1 LTTSTKPDFPTQADV
16 DALEPWLHRI
26 EFPSGARVGGR
37 QGKGGT
43 VPADKYKRF
52 TAGLD
57 LKGKTVLDIGANA
70 GMGTVHMERQGAIV
84 TACDIAKKELKQ
96 FAIVKKAFG
105 LKADTNECSVYD
117 VGGLGSFDIVV
128 CSGVIYHV
136 RSPQAA
142 LDASWA
148 AAKDVMI
155 VEAAVA
161 HGEQHFMYPNEN
173 HLNAEWRW
181 FATLPCLTEMLRHL
195 NGYPEVRLLWGST
208 LPPRGARAMPAAS
221 VEGNPLPCSRA
232 ALRVTR
238 TKK

>member
-1 LTTSTKPDFPTQADV
+1 MTTTIPEYPTQEDV

-43 VPADKYKRF
+43 VPRDKYMRF
-52 TAGLD
+52 TEGLD
-57 LKGKTVLDIGANA
+57 LKGKAVLDIGANA
-70 GMGTVHMERQGAIV
+70 GMGTLCLERQGATV
-84 TACDIAKKELKQ
+84 TACDIGKKELRQ

-105 LKADTNECSVYD
+105 LRADTHECSVYD
-117 VGGLGSFDIVV
+117 VGTLGEFDIVV
-128 CSGVIYHV
+128 CSGVVYHV

-142 LDASWA
+142 LDAAWA
-148 AAKDVMI
+148 ACKDVMI

-161 HGEQHFMYPNEN
+161 HGDQHFMYPNEN

-195 NGYPEVRLLWGST
+195 NGYPDVRLLWGT
-208 LPPRGARAMPAAS
+208 TVAPRNARPMPAAS
-221 VEGNPLPCSRA
+221 VEGNPLPCSRV

-238 TKK
+238 A